1 MIKVDPDLLGKEFP
15 LGTFAITAQD
25 IRAFVE
31 AVGDLNPL
39 YLDPAVARDAGY
51 PDVIAPP
58 LFCLQLRGER
68 RLPEVELEPGFVS
81 LNGGQDLEFYDD
93 LCAGQAY
100 TATAKLAEVYEKTG
114 RSGPLGVIVR
124 EVAIKDADGRTVI
137 FMRERQMVRSP
148 EKKL

>member
-1 MIKVDPDLLGKEFP
+1 MIKMDPQILGKEFP

-31 AVGDLNPL
+31 AVGDFNPL
-39 YLDPAVARDAGY
+39 YLDPAAAREAGY

-58 LFCLQLRGER
+58 LFCLQMRGDR
-68 RLPEVELEPGFVS
+68 RLLEVEIEPGLVT

-93 LCAGQAY
+93 LCAGQTY
-100 TATAKLAEVYEKTG
+100 TATAKIAEVYEKTG

-124 EVAIKDADGRTVI
+124 EVAIRDAEGRTVI
-137 FMRERQMVRSP
+137 SMRERQMVRSP

>member
-1 MIKVDPDLLGKEFP
+1 MIKVDPQLLGKEFP

-39 YLDPAVARDAGY
+39 YLDPAVAREAGY
-51 PDVIAPP
+51 SDVIAPP
-58 LFCLQLRGER
+58 LFCLQLRGDR
-68 RLPEVELEPGFVS
+68 RLPEVELDPGLVT

-93 LCAGQAY
+93 LCAGQTY

-124 EVAIKDADGRTVI
+124 EITVTDASGRTVVVL
-137 FMRERQMVRSP
+137 RERQMVRSP
-148 EKKL
+148 EKKI